1 MRARQMTADERT
13 AVARVGRR
21 WRAWRPP
28 GSALVWAASCGLA
41 LAALA
46 GPARAQEGIAPE
58 ASQAAGPNA
67 RNQAY
72 TRLARSCIIDYRRLC
87 PDQDASTDPTP
98 RAQLLCLKFYKT
110 SLALP
115 CRNAINA
122 VERQ

>member
-1 MRARQMTADERT
+1 MRARQMTAGEGT

-46 GPARAQEGIAPE
+46 CPACAQEAVAPE
-58 ASQAAGPNA
+58 ANRAAGQDA

-72 TRLARSCIIDYRRLC
+72 TRLARACMVDYRRLC
-87 PDQDASTDPTP
+87 PDQDASTVPTP